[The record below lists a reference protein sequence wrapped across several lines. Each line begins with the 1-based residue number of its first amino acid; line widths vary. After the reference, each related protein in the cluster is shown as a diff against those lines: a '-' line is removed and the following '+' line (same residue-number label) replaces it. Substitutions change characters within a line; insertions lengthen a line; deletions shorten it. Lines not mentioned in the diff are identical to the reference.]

1 MLDSWKGYKDRFFIG
16 LSMHLCLIQPW
27 QPQARTPCRAVC
39 CWGRRRLRRRCL
51 FSFHGQ
57 SLVHPPWLKR
67 LPQREAERTAA
78 IFLFALLWL
87 SMASNSAVTRSG
99 GISSCKVA
107 APCFKSPACCTI
119 HHSFFV
125 STMTW
130 ELHEIRRS
138 AIKIDQN
145 ALIDT
150 ENQSL
155 KLRHHSSSFP
165 SCLPTWW
172 CAWLP
177 LMSSDYWS
185 LTFCTHISSFTWAAS

>member
-1 MLDSWKGYKDRFFIG
+1 MES
-16 LSMHLCLIQPW
+16 CLLLG
-27 QPQARTPCRAVC
+27 A
-39 CWGRRRLRRRCL
+39 GERLRRRRL
-51 FSFHGQ
+51 FWFHGE
-57 SLVHPPWLKR
+57 SLVHPPWLQC
-67 LPQREAERTAA
+67 LPQCEAERTAV

-87 SMASNSAVTRSG
+87 SMASSSAVRRSD

-107 APCFKSPACCTI
+107 ASCFKSPAYCTI
-119 HHSFFV
+119 HHSFFG

-130 ELHEIRRS
+130 ELYKIGCR

-145 ALIDT
+145 ALVDT

-155 KLRHHSSSFP
+155 KLRHQSCSFP
-165 SCLPTWW
+165 SCLPSWW

-185 LTFCTHISSFTWAAS
+185 LTFCTHISSFTWAAL